1 MSGAPPPT
9 AASAGRA
16 ARGTVPRGRTGLAYR
31 RTGLACRRPGSASP
45 ARVAVVLLALVLVAT
60 AVGCASDRRDGPPVV
75 RTKIDYD
82 STRDG
87 PRPQVV
93 DDGLPAAKP
102 DPSACDHVWEAVPRG
117 THAYP
122 DPSDPLGMA
131 VAICTPVVCTKCGLV
146 RHECQKRTKKRR

>member
-1 MSGAPPPT
+1 VTT
-9 AASAGRA
+9 ASRRPSDRVLAGR
-16 ARGTVPRGRTGLAYR
+16 GPGLAYLAP
-31 RTGLACRRPGSASP
+31 GLAYPRRGL
-45 ARVAVVLLALVLVAT
+45 VVPLLALLCIVALL
-60 AVGCASDRRDGPPVV
+60 GCASDRKDGPPVV

-102 DPSACDHVWEAVPRG
+102 DPSECDHIWEAVPRG

>member
-1 MSGAPPPT
+1 MTRSARPRPAPRT
-9 AASAGRA
+9 ARRA
-16 ARGTVPRGRTGLAYR
+16 TGLAYPR
-31 RTGLACRRPGSASP
+31 RGLLVP
-45 ARVAVVLLALVLVAT
+45 LLALLCLAPLH
-60 AVGCASDRRDGPPVV
+60 GCASDRKDGPPVV

-102 DPSACDHVWEAVPRG
+102 DPSECDHVWEAVPRG